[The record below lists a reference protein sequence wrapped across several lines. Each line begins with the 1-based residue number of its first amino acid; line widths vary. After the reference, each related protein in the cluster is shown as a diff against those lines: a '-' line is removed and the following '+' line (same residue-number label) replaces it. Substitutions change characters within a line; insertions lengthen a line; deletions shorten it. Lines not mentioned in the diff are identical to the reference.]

1 MKHSKEANQQLKGDY
16 QEESNC
22 TDVLI
27 YDIFTEKFLRD
38 LELERNSNNIK
49 LENQFFKKDWQAI
62 LNFYV
67 FSQICDA
74 KIYPGGVTNLLKITQ
89 QHQFFPKLTEVE
101 TEMNVLLP
109 LNKAS
114 DKLQLTF
121 VRYTNFL
128 VLVWKSYSITHCSK
142 SSFFVQKFNFDFP

>member
-1 MKHSKEANQQLKGDY
+1 MIRFFQVARFVKHSKEANQQLNVKGDY
-16 QEESNC
+16 QKESNC

-27 YDIFTEKFLRD
+27 YDIFTQKFLRD
-38 LELERNSNNIK
+38 LESELKNGK
-49 LENQFFKKDWQAI
+49 LLQFITEDWPAI

-74 KIYPGGVTNLLKITQ
+74 KIYQGGVTNLLKITEK
-89 QHQFFPKLTEVE
+89 HQFFPKLTEVE

-121 VRYTNFL
+121 VR
-128 VLVWKSYSITHCSK
+128 
-142 SSFFVQKFNFDFP
+142 

>member
-1 MKHSKEANQQLKGDY
+1 MKHSKETYQQLKVKGDY

-38 LELERNSNNIK
+38 LELERMSNK
-49 LENQFFKKDWQAI
+49 LENQFFKEDWQAI

-128 VLVWKSYSITHCSK
+128 VVVWKLCSIIHTVRNLHFLSK
-142 SSFFVQKFNFDFP
+142 SQL

>member
-1 MKHSKEANQQLKGDY
+1 M
-16 QEESNC
+16 
-22 TDVLI
+22 
-27 YDIFTEKFLRD
+27 
-38 LELERNSNNIK
+38 K
-49 LENQFFKKDWQAI
+49 LENQFFKEDWQAI

-128 VLVWKSYSITHCSK
+128 VHTSVEIVLNNTLFEIFIFCPKI
-142 SSFFVQKFNFDFP
+142 QL